1 MGCEYGAEVFVADY
15 EAEQTEITLKIL
27 MTGFE
32 PWGDWD
38 SNPSGEVAKSLDGEV
53 IGGVEVVGAV
63 LPVAYGED
71 IAIVTPLIEKLRPSA
86 VVSLGLSRTS
96 SLNVERVAIN
106 MKMDDQAIVSGGP
119 DAYFATLPTRSM
131 VEAIAAGGIPAKL
144 SYHAGTF
151 LCNHIMYSVL
161 HHISQTGNAIPSGF
175 IHIPPTPKMVR
186 EGDQQGEGMSLGVIR
201 EGTVLAVENLVGFLG
216 RGTES

>member
-1 MGCEYGAEVFVADY
+1 M
-15 EAEQTEITLKIL
+15 KIL

-32 PWGDWD
+32 PWGEWD
-38 SNPSGEVAKSLDGEV
+38 TNPSGEVAKSLDGEV

-86 VVSLGLSRTS
+86 VVSLGLSRRS
-96 SLNVERVAIN
+96 ELSVERVAIN

-144 SYHAGTF
+144 SYYAGTF
-151 LCNHIMYSVL
+151 LCNHIMYTVL
-161 HHISQTGNAIPSGF
+161 HYMAQTGISTPAGF
-175 IHIPPTPKMVR
+175 IHIPPTPDMVR
-186 EGDQQGEGMSLGVIR
+186 EEDQRGASMSLEKIR
-201 EGTVLAVENLVGFLG
+201 AGTVLAVENLVGFLG
-216 RGTES
+216 RESEL